1 MWLLYELILSF
12 ALLCYL
18 PAALWRRR
26 LPHRGWSMRLG
37 RYPGSVRRA
46 LASRRTI
53 WVHAVS
59 VGEVLA
65 CQPVLREFARTEPQM
80 TLVVST
86 VTPTGFAVASLSTSP
101 PRVPIYFP
109 LDFSL
114 CVRRALETVQPK
126 MVVLVES
133 ELWPTMIRLTAARHI
148 PIVLINGRM
157 SARAFAR
164 SRWVAWGVRLLLQ
177 RIELYLMQSQADAD
191 RLIQLGAPPQR
202 VRVVG
207 NLKWEASVTS
217 RASEEAIRATAAEL
231 GVLSDEPVLIA
242 GSTHRGEEERVL
254 HAFTVLR
261 HTVPTLRLI
270 IAPRHL
276 ERLSDV
282 ERAVARAG
290 FAVRRCSREAHATRW
305 DVGLVDTLGQLPR
318 YYGISTVAIV
328 GGSFIPHGGQNPL
341 EPACLGKPVVF
352 GPSMHNF
359 AEIARQLLAH
369 RAAIQVGHEAELA
382 ATLRELLMKPDEA
395 RAMGRRAAD
404 LTASYQGVTQ
414 RTGEALRPFLTA
426 AASST

>member
-37 RYPGSVRRA
+37 RYPESVRRA

-65 CQPVLREFARTEPQM
+65 CQPVLREFARMEPQT
-80 TLVVST
+80 TLVLST
-86 VTPTGFAVASLSTSP
+86 VTPTGFAVASSSASP

-126 MVVLVES
+126 MIVLVES

-148 PIVLINGRM
+148 PIVMINGRI

-164 SRWVAWGVRLLLQ
+164 SQWVAWGVRPLLQ
-177 RIELYLMQSQADAD
+177 RIELCLMQSQADAD
-191 RLIQLGAPPQR
+191 RLIQLGVPPPR

-207 NLKWEASVTS
+207 NLKWEASLTN
-217 RASEEAIRATAAEL
+217 RPSEEEIRAAAAEL
-231 GVLSDEPVLIA
+231 GVLRDEPVLMA
-242 GSTHRGEEERVL
+242 GSTHRGEEEGVL
-254 HAFTVLR
+254 HAFATLR
-261 HTVPTLRLI
+261 HTLPTLRLI

-276 ERLSDV
+276 ERLSEV
-282 ERAVARAG
+282 EGVVARAG
-290 FAVRRCSREAHATRW
+290 FAVRRCSREARATRW

-318 YYGISTVAIV
+318 YYGVSTVAIV

-341 EPACLGKPVVF
+341 EPACLEKPVVF

-369 RAAIQVGHEAELA
+369 RAAVQVSREVDLA

-395 RAMGRRAAD
+395 RAMGRRAAE

-414 RTGEALRPFLTA
+414 RTVEALRPFLTA